1 MDNGGAGG
9 PSRRAHQ
16 STRGTVTVM
25 GSGMTFRKLGVAV
38 VATAFT
44 ALVGITAASAA
55 TTSTMT
61 STTQGGAAG
70 TGNAGADTSKSGQCE
85 ARAQKRHLTGDQ
97 HDSYVK
103 RCMTE
108 ANTHHKKT
116 THKAS
121 AAPAHEATGTQAQ
134 PGGATSSQ

>member
-1 MDNGGAGG
+1 
-9 PSRRAHQ
+9 
-16 STRGTVTVM
+16 M

-44 ALVGITAASAA
+44 ALVGVTAASAA

-108 ANTHHKKT
+108 ASGVGARGGHRHPD
-116 THKAS
+116 
-121 AAPAHEATGTQAQ
+121 AAERRHQQ
-134 PGGATSSQ
+134 PVMRREERRRA

>member
-1 MDNGGAGG
+1 
-9 PSRRAHQ
+9 
-16 STRGTVTVM
+16 M
-25 GSGMTFRKLGVAV
+25 GSGTMFRKLGVAV

-103 RCMTE
+103 RCMTQ
-108 ANTHHKKT
+108 ASSHHKKT
-116 THKAS
+116 TAKPAS
-121 AAPAHEATGTQAQ
+121 TSMHEGTSANQAQ
-134 PGGATSSQ
+134 PSGATNSQ

>member
-1 MDNGGAGG
+1 MDQGGAGG
-9 PSRRAHQ
+9 PSRRAQQ

-61 STTQGGAAG
+61 STPQGGAAG
-70 TGNAGADTSKSGQCE
+70 TGRAGVDASGKSGQCE

-97 HDSYVK
+97 HDTYVK
-103 RCMTE
+103 RCMAQ
-108 ANTHHKKT
+108 ANTHH
-116 THKAS
+116 
-121 AAPAHEATGTQAQ
+121 
-134 PGGATSSQ
+134 

>member
-1 MDNGGAGG
+1 
-9 PSRRAHQ
+9 
-16 STRGTVTVM
+16 M

-44 ALVGITAASAA
+44 ALVGLTAASAA

-61 STTQGGAAG
+61 STTQRGAAG

-97 HDSYVK
+97 HDTYVK
-103 RCMTE
+103 RCMAQ

-116 THKAS
+116 TPKPS
-121 AAPAHEATGTQAQ
+121 ATSMHDSTTGTQTQ
-134 PGGATSSQ
+134 PSGATNSQ